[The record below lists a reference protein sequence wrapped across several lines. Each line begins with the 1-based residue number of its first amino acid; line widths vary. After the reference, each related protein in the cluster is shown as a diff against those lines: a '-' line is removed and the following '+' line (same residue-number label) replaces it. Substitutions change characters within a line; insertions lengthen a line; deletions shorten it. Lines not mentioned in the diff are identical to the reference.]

1 MSVDKASFQRLLPF
15 LTWAHTYDRDKF
27 SRDFIAA
34 LIVVVMLVPQALGY
48 AMVAGMPPYAGLYVS
63 MLPAIMYCV
72 FGTSMFMA
80 VGVCAII
87 AIMTAAGAG
96 SVAAS
101 GTPEYAAAAAIL
113 ALMSGCMLIVMGA
126 LRLGFV
132 TNFISHTVIS
142 GFVTGS
148 VLTIAATQVKNLLG
162 VPAKGETLYDIA
174 ASIWKSLDKTHYPT
188 VLFGALSLASFVL
201 IRRYLKPLLQKT
213 GLSSER
219 AGLLSGMGPF
229 AVVAAAITFTALF
242 DLDDLGIKVVG
253 HIPSGL
259 PSLALPRFDAGLW
272 TVLAGQAALIA
283 IIVFVES
290 ISIAQAFAVKRRQ
303 RIEPNQ
309 EMIALGVAGVAA
321 SVTGGYPVAGS
332 FSRSAVNYNAGA
344 QTPAAGIFAAIGIAL
359 VASFFT
365 QPLYHLPSATL
376 GAMIVLAALTL
387 VDFRILSKA
396 WTYSKRDFAAVIAT
410 FLVTIIYGVE
420 RGLVTG
426 MGLSIA
432 LHIYHT
438 SRPHFAVLGLVP
450 GTHHFRNVKRY
461 EVVTSDRIVSLRI
474 DESLYFANANYL
486 EEVVNKLITD
496 YPKARHLILMCPA
509 VNHIDMSALDVLETI
524 NRRLK
529 EAGITLH
536 LSEVKGPVMDRLRKS
551 AFLAELTGEIFLSHY
566 EAVVS
571 LDPALP
577 VDEPSRAPAGLRE
590 FAS

>member
-1 MSVDKASFQRLLPF
+1 MRVDQASFQRLFPF
-15 LTWAHTYDRDKF
+15 LTWAQAYDRDKF

-96 SVAAS
+96 SVAAA
-101 GTPEYAAAAAIL
+101 GTPEYVAAAAIL
-113 ALMSGCMLIVMGA
+113 ALMSGCTLIVMGA

-148 VLTIAATQVKNLLG
+148 VLTIAATQVKHLLG
-162 VPAKGETLYDIA
+162 VSAKGETLYDIA
-174 ASIWKSLDKTHYPT
+174 VSVWKALDKTHYPT
-188 VLFGALSLASFVL
+188 VLFGALSLAAFIL
-201 IRRYLKPLLQKT
+201 ARRYLKSLLQKA

-229 AVVAAAITFTALF
+229 AIVSAAILITAWF
-242 DLDDLGIKVVG
+242 DLDALGIKVVG

-259 PSLALPRFDAGLW
+259 PSLALPYFDADLW
-272 TVLAGQAALIA
+272 MILGGQAALIA

-290 ISIAQAFAVKRRQ
+290 VSIAQAFAVKRKQ

-309 EMIALGVAGVAA
+309 ELIALGVAGIAA
-321 SVTGGYPVAGS
+321 SVSGGYPVAGS

-365 QPLYHLPSATL
+365 QPLFHLPLATL
-376 GAMIVLAALTL
+376 AAMIVLAALTL
-387 VDFRILSKA
+387 VDFHILRKA
-396 WTYSKRDFAAVIAT
+396 WTYSKRDFMAVVAT
-410 FLVTIIYGVE
+410 FLMTVLFGVE
-420 RGLVTG
+420 RGLMTG
-426 MGLSIA
+426 MILSIA
-432 LHIYHT
+432 LHIYLT
-438 SRPHFAVLGLVP
+438 SRPNFAVLGLVP
-450 GTHHFRNVKRY
+450 GTHHFRDSKRNK
-461 EVVTSDRIVSLRI
+461 VVTSDQIVSLRI

-496 YPKARHLILMCPA
+496 YPNARHLILTCPA
-509 VNHIDMSALDVLETI
+509 VNHIDMSALDVLESI

-536 LSEVKGPVMDRLRKS
+536 LSEIKGPIMDRLKRS
-551 AFLAELTGEIFLSHY
+551 NFLEELTGQIFLTHY
-566 EAVVS
+566 DAVVS
-571 LDPALP
+571 LDPGLQVEEA
-577 VDEPSRAPAGLRE
+577 RHAPARLHE
-590 FAS
+590 LAS